1 MSKERYNQ
9 IIEEVYENYKTVH
22 KHAIRTEGNRNKLAM
37 ESLEKQLIYTQEEF
51 IDKCKAD
58 NNFSERWGLII
69 EERELSLEE
78 RHELLNKATDRNHK
92 RENCFSDEEFERE
105 TLQDCKA
112 FNIPT
117 KLITTT
123 YNDKT
128 IESYE

>member
-1 MSKERYNQ
+1 MNKEKYNQ
-9 IIEEVYENYKTVH
+9 IIDEVYENYKTVH

-69 EERELSLEE
+69 EERELSLDE

>member
-37 ESLEKQLIYTQEEF
+37 ESLEKQLIYTQKDFINKIKTDEEL
-51 IDKCKAD
+51 
-58 NNFSERWGLII
+58 SEKWGLKI

-78 RHELLNKATDRNHK
+78 RKIYMSQYSNHRIYPEWDEKFLNEKG
-92 RENCFSDEEFERE
+92 
-105 TLQDCKA
+105 
-112 FNIPT
+112 IPT
-117 KLITTT
+117 KLITVT

-128 IESYE
+128 IESYESKN

>member
-1 MSKERYNQ
+1 MNKEQ
-9 IIEEVYENYKTVH
+9 QELIDEVYENYKTVH

-37 ESLEKQLIYTQEEF
+37 ESLEKQLIYTQKDF

-117 KLITTT
+117 KLITIT